1 MGIKEDN
8 KKGFHPKMEEI
19 LFSYQSILRPHFG
32 QNVKSSD
39 SK

>member
-8 KKGFHPKMEEI
+8 KKGFHSKLEEI

-32 QNVKSSD
+32 QNEKSSD